1 MESKAPKSIQDRQEM
16 LLLRVERNDR
26 MVQRLSQKLNSYT
39 YEPKC
44 PQRFEKFH
52 ELKDGIHNFRKH
64 QKSLMQKVQQKKND
78 LSHGLEKEIRVH
90 LDRFKKLESDFAS
103 YLFSLDRPL

>member
-1 MESKAPKSIQDRQEM
+1 
-16 LLLRVERNDR
+16 
-26 MVQRLSQKLNSYT
+26 
-39 YEPKC
+39 
-44 PQRFEKFH
+44 
-52 ELKDGIHNFRKH
+52 
-64 QKSLMQKVQQKKND
+64 MQKVQQKKND